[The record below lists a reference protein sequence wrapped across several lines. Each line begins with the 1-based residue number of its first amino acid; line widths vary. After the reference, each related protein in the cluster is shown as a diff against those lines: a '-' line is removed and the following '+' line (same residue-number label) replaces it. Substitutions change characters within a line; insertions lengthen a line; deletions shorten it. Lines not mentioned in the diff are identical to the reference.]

1 MKSLVL
7 SVHIDRILIDQSI
20 TDGLSVTLS
29 SEGTAVTRSLPLD
42 RDIVLELA
50 HLSSNVRVSF
60 TYNDN
65 EIASGYIA
73 VPDDC
78 STASTLEFKDTLV
91 TIIKNLY
98 VENPKFIA
106 EFSVHVANSGAAG
119 RKEFED
125 TRQEVFQVTASQF
138 GKSRTSPLRSTFKGT
153 GKLIPQG
160 ETSALRDRINP
171 SHPFHP
177 ERTYKY
183 KEEELHGYLKRIVD
197 HHI

>member
-7 SVHIDRILIDQSI
+7 GVRIDRVLIDQSI
-20 TDGLSVTLS
+20 KAGISVTLS
-29 SEGTAVTRSLPLD
+29 SEGTSVTRSLPLD
-42 RDIVLELA
+42 RDVVLELA

-73 VPDDC
+73 LPEDC
-78 STASTLEFKDTLV
+78 ATSSAFEFRDTLV
-91 TIIKNLY
+91 TIVKNLY

-106 EFSVHVANSGAAG
+106 EFTVNVTNSTAAD
-119 RKEFED
+119 RRELEN

-138 GKSRTSPLRSTFKGT
+138 GKARASPLRSTFKGT

>member
-7 SVHIDRILIDQSI
+7 TVRIDRILIDQSVR
-20 TDGLSVTLS
+20 DGLSVTLS
-29 SEGTAVTRSLPLD
+29 SEGTAVTRTLPLEK
-42 RDIVLELA
+42 DIILELSY
-50 HLSSNVRVSF
+50 LSSNVRVSF

-78 STASTLEFKDTLV
+78 STASSLEFKDTLV
-91 TIIKNLY
+91 TIVKNLY

-106 EFSVHVANSGAAG
+106 EFTVGVTNSGAG
-119 RKEFED
+119 ERREFEK
-125 TRQEVFQVTASQF
+125 TRQEVFQVTSSQF
-138 GKSRTSPLRSTFKGT
+138 GQARASPLRSTFKGT